1 VCPVGAIKTE
11 EDKITGLPYMID
23 LDACTGC
30 GSCIAVCPGLA
41 VTMIDYRNDPHN
53 PLVTLPYEVWR
64 ERVNVGRKVPVT
76 DIDGAVLGYYPVEKV
91 RSRKKYPGTLL
102 VQIKVDKAVAKAA
115 VGIWVQEKQIEP
127 STIYEKELPPDE
139 AIVCRCERITAGE
152 IKAAI
157 RNGVR
162 DMNQLKALT
171 RAGMGSCGSKTCRP
185 MIWRIFKEEGID
197 LATVTD
203 RVDRPLFVEVP
214 IGLLAG
220 SEGMTNVD

>member
-1 VCPVGAIKTE
+1 MLDRVS
-11 EDKITGLPYMID
+11 DKIGVLSHDT
-23 LDACTGC
+23 AE
-30 GSCIAVCPGLA
+30 
-41 VTMIDYRNDPHN
+41 N
-53 PLVTLPYEVWR
+53 PR
-64 ERVNVGRKVPVT
+64 
-76 DIDGAVLGYYPVEKV
+76 LGVI
-91 RSRKKYPGTLL
+91 L
-102 VQIKVDKAVAKAA
+102 KAA

-127 STIYEKELPPDE
+127 SIIYEKELPPDE
-139 AIVCRCERITAGE
+139 AIVCRCERISAGE
-152 IKAAI
+152 IKTAI

-214 IGLLAG
+214 IGALAG
-220 SEGMTNVD
+220 SK

>member
-1 VCPVGAIKTE
+1 
-11 EDKITGLPYMID
+11 M
-23 LDACTGC
+23 
-30 GSCIAVCPGLA
+30 
-41 VTMIDYRNDPHN
+41 
-53 PLVTLPYEVWR
+53 
-64 ERVNVGRKVPVT
+64 
-76 DIDGAVLGYYPVEKV
+76 
-91 RSRKKYPGTLL
+91 

-127 STIYEKELPPDE
+127 SKIYEKELPPDE
-139 AIVCRCERITAGE
+139 AIVCRCERISAGE

-220 SEGMTNVD
+220 SGGMTNVD